1 MFKSVADIKPYYKNN
16 FLDTLRSLYFAF
28 STSNPQ
34 RNDNYY
40 RVGFVNGLA
49 SVALQV
55 GVNPADFLSAD
66 DIDLIRRHQKGER
79 L

>member
-1 MFKSVADIKPYYKNN
+1 MFKNVSDIRPHYKNN

-34 RNDNYY
+34 RHDNYY
-40 RVGFVNGLA
+40 RVGFLNGLV

-55 GVNPADFLSAD
+55 GVNPADFLSAED
-66 DIDLIRRHQKGER
+66 ADLIRRHQKGER